1 MKFID
6 LHCDTISK
14 IYLARREGR
23 GAVLQRNAGHLDLE
37 RMRRGNCLGQNFALF
52 THLKRESDPLGFAR
66 ALLQV
71 FREEMEKN
79 EEFIR
84 PASSVCQILENER
97 AGRMSGI
104 LTVEEGGIF
113 GGDTEIFREFY
124 RAGMRMFTLT
134 WNFENELASP
144 NRIDWERGICR
155 PETER
160 GLTKKG
166 MEFVEL
172 AQELGVAVDVS
183 HLGDAGFWDV
193 ARMARRPFAAS
204 HSNARAVAS
213 HVRNLTD
220 EMIRSL
226 AEHGGIMGINYCP
239 AFLNDTWKYAEQG
252 ESRISDMVR
261 HICHIR
267 RVGGV
272 ECIGLGSD
280 FDGISGS
287 LEVDSPAALS
297 DLWNALEQEGFTGEE
312 LEKIFWKN
320 ALRFYKDAVG

>member
-14 IYLARREGR
+14 MYLARREGR
-23 GAVLQRNAGHLDLE
+23 EDALRRNAGHLDLE

-79 EEFIR
+79 EAFIR

-124 RAGMRMFTLT
+124 RAGMRMLTLT

-220 EMIRSL
+220 GMIRTL

-297 DLWNALEQEGFTGEE
+297 GLLDALEQEGFTGEE